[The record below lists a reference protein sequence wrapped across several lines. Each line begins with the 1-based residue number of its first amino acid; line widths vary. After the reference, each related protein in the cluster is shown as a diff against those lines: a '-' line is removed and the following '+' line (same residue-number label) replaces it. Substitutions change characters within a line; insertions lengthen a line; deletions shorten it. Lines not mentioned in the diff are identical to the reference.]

1 MYYFIV
7 IILLLCYLVYIIQ
20 TNKGDIEMMTEQQAR
35 KIFEKERKED
45 LDIRKE
51 FPNTKR
57 GFYMWCAEWEDLA
70 HLAYNAG
77 YISYMD
83 MYCISEEFRKNN
95 QGL

>member
-1 MYYFIV
+1 MI
-7 IILLLCYLVYIIQ
+7 
-20 TNKGDIEMMTEQQAR
+20 TEQEAR
-35 KIFEKERKED
+35 KIFEKERKEYQE
-45 LDIRKE
+45 IREE

-83 MYCISEEFRKNN
+83 MYFISEEFRKNN
-95 QGL
+95 QGI